1 MTYLGLLDK
10 IGILFNLTNKYI
22 VIPIL
27 FGVIMVTTIL
37 NKFNLLGNVK
47 RRNIN
52 IISFIIS
59 AIVVISTNYRIL
71 SKTFDNFLD
80 IFFTNIYFPSIYV
93 YIFMIVSIY
102 VVIIYSIFSKNLSK
116 VYKKTNYIA
125 GVSLNLILLVILN
138 IIANDRIDIF
148 SNDSLYTSVNLVSM
162 LELSTNIYIMW
173 LIVTIGIFIIKTI
186 VDRII
191 SKKSNDLV
199 LDEKEELISNT
210 VTVQEEIKPI
220 EVISE
225 VKKEKEENLLTIDNI
240 MKQLE
245 FPSIEKDAGPKFIDF
260 TVLDKIDKKSF
271 NDLFE
276 KIPKDNSLEVETVK
290 FDDKRDK
297 YEEGKN
303 AVLDKIL
310 SNTLEHVEE
319 KKLIVLDEE
328 SEKNISDDLEKILS
342 VSRSIIDSKTESI
355 NNYTLDNYKLFSKML
370 KEAIKI
376 NNKSFIRMEDM
387 LNLDLLNMFSYQE
400 YSLFKKMLK
409 SFSNKRSTLR
419 R

>member
-47 RRNIN
+47 RRIIN

-173 LIVTIGIFIIKTI
+173 LIVTIGVFIIKTI

-199 LDEKEELISNT
+199 LEEKEELISNT
-210 VTVQEEIKPI
+210 VIVQEEIKPI

-290 FDDKRDK
+290 FDDKESK
-297 YEEGKN
+297 PAVTKKT
-303 AVLDKIL
+303 VLDKIL

-328 SEKNISDDLEKILS
+328 PEKNISDDLEKILS

-387 LNLDLLNMFSYQE
+387 LNLDLLNMFSYEE

>member
-47 RRNIN
+47 RRIIN

-173 LIVTIGIFIIKTI
+173 LIVTIGVFIIKTI

-199 LDEKEELISNT
+199 LEEKEELISNT

-290 FDDKRDK
+290 FDDKESK
-297 YEEGKN
+297 PAVTKKT
-303 AVLDKIL
+303 VLDKIL

-328 SEKNISDDLEKILS
+328 PEKNISDDLEKILS

-387 LNLDLLNMFSYQE
+387 LNLDLLNMFSYEE

>member
-387 LNLDLLNMFSYQE
+387 LNLDLLNMFSYEE

>member
-173 LIVTIGIFIIKTI
+173 LIVTIGVFIIKTI

-225 VKKEKEENLLTIDNI
+225 VKKEKEENLLKIDNI

-290 FDDKRDK
+290 FDDKESK
-297 YEEGKN
+297 PAVTKKT
-303 AVLDKIL
+303 VLDKIL

-319 KKLIVLDEE
+319 KDLIVLDEE
-328 SEKNISDDLEKILS
+328 PEKNISDDLEKILS

-387 LNLDLLNMFSYQE
+387 LNLDLLNMFSYEE

>member
-1 MTYLGLLDK
+1 MTYLGLLEK
-10 IGILFNLTNKYI
+10 LGILFNLTNKYI
-22 VIPIL
+22 IIPIL
-27 FGVIMVTTIL
+27 FGIIMVTTIL
-37 NKFNLLGNVK
+37 NKFNLLGNKK
-47 RRNIN
+47 RRIIN

-59 AIVVISTNYRIL
+59 TIIVVSTNYRIL

-116 VYKKTNYIA
+116 VYKKTNYIT

-173 LIVTIGIFIIKTI
+173 LIVTIGVFIIKTI

-387 LNLDLLNMFSYQE
+387 LNLDLLNMFSYEE

>member
-47 RRNIN
+47 RRIIN

-173 LIVTIGIFIIKTI
+173 LIVTIGVFIIKTI

-199 LDEKEELISNT
+199 LEEKEELISNT

-225 VKKEKEENLLTIDNI
+225 VKKEKEENLLKIDNI

-290 FDDKRDK
+290 FDDKESK
-297 YEEGKN
+297 PAVTKKT
-303 AVLDKIL
+303 VLDKIL

-319 KKLIVLDEE
+319 KDLIVLDEE
-328 SEKNISDDLEKILS
+328 PEKNISDDLEKILS

-387 LNLDLLNMFSYQE
+387 LNLDLLNMFSYEE

>member
-220 EVISE
+220 EVI
-225 VKKEKEENLLTIDNI
+225 
-240 MKQLE
+240 
-245 FPSIEKDAGPKFIDF
+245 
-260 TVLDKIDKKSF
+260 
-271 NDLFE
+271 
-276 KIPKDNSLEVETVK
+276 
-290 FDDKRDK
+290 
-297 YEEGKN
+297 
-303 AVLDKIL
+303 
-310 SNTLEHVEE
+310 
-319 KKLIVLDEE
+319 
-328 SEKNISDDLEKILS
+328 
-342 VSRSIIDSKTESI
+342 
-355 NNYTLDNYKLFSKML
+355 
-370 KEAIKI
+370 
-376 NNKSFIRMEDM
+376 
-387 LNLDLLNMFSYQE
+387 
-400 YSLFKKMLK
+400 
-409 SFSNKRSTLR
+409 
-419 R
+419 

>member
-1 MTYLGLLDK
+1 MTYLGLLEK
-10 IGILFNLTNKYI
+10 LGILFNLTNKYI
-22 VIPIL
+22 IIPIL
-27 FGVIMVTTIL
+27 FGIIMVTTIL
-37 NKFNLLGNVK
+37 NKFNLLGNKK
-47 RRNIN
+47 RRIIN

-59 AIVVISTNYRIL
+59 TIIVVSTNYRIL

-116 VYKKTNYIA
+116 VYKKTNYIT

-387 LNLDLLNMFSYQE
+387 LNLDLLNMFSYEE